1 MLLDIFIFAEEGN
14 SCSQNVQYLFLTSV
28 NSFYR
33 NHPLHTCMCVYTYI
47 TMLLLDLEEDL
58 QSAEARC
65 NLLEKQLDYMRKMV
79 QTAETDRDTAIQ
91 RSAMV
96 AKQAAQQTSD
106 EIRGQLEKL
115 SGLERD
121 HMKLTASHSIAEVS
135 VSCSVH
141 CPISISQLQIRIK
154 EHDPVMSYGKS

>member
-1 MLLDIFIFAEEGN
+1 M
-14 SCSQNVQYLFLTSV
+14 
-28 NSFYR
+28 
-33 NHPLHTCMCVYTYI
+33 
-47 TMLLLDLEEDL
+47 LLDLEEDL

-106 EIRGQLEKL
+106 EIKGQLEKL

-135 VSCSVH
+135 FSCSECIDKLQYPNCKSELMNMFLIVNFSDIVLQSKIRELEDRLRDEAHQRKLVQDKTAEVVH
-141 CPISISQLQIRIK
+141 NRFFA
-154 EHDPVMSYGKS
+154 

>member
-1 MLLDIFIFAEEGN
+1 MGN
-14 SCSQNVQYLFLTSV
+14 TSLFVCLYCLV
-28 NSFYR
+28 
-33 NHPLHTCMCVYTYI
+33 
-47 TMLLLDLEEDL
+47 LELEDDL

-96 AKQAAQQTSD
+96 AKQTAQQTSD

-115 SGLERD
+115 AGLERD

-135 VSCSVH
+135 LLSQHTDQSQYPINFNVSLTSCSKFDFRVFFESLSTH
-141 CPISISQLQIRIK
+141 LMK
-154 EHDPVMSYGKS
+154 H